1 MDAWTDSH
9 SHFLSLFLLFYI
21 ITGLGFMTLQALSY
35 AGYVQVD
42 HVKIQEHFRDALDL
56 NDDGAVDGKDRA
68 ILTERVMQV
77 LQYNL
82 PAGSGFTMG
91 FLGGLRSG

>member
-1 MDAWTDSH
+1 
-9 SHFLSLFLLFYI
+9 
-21 ITGLGFMTLQALSY
+21 MTLQALSY

-42 HVKIQEHFRDALDL
+42 HMKIQEQVRDALDL

-68 ILTERVMQV
+68 LLTEKVMKV

-82 PAGSGFTMG
+82 PAGSGFSMG
-91 FLGGLRSG
+91 FVGGLRSG

>member
-1 MDAWTDSH
+1 
-9 SHFLSLFLLFYI
+9 
-21 ITGLGFMTLQALSY
+21 MTLQALSY

-42 HVKIQEHFRDALDL
+42 HVKMQERFRNALDL
-56 NDDGAVDGKDRA
+56 NDDGAIDGKDRA
-68 ILTERVMQV
+68 MLTEKVMKV

-91 FLGGLRSG
+91 FVGGLRSG